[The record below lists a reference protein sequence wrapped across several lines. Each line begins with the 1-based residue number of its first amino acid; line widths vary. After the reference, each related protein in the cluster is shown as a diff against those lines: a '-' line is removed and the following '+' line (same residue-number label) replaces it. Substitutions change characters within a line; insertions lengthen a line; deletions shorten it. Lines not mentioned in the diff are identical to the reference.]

1 MCRVAIEGQH
11 IRLPKSNAATG
22 ACQLNGFLKQPF
34 RIADRA
40 RHKAGMHQIEASGR
54 KSRAVYI
61 AQHKFDIREPP
72 RVRVPASVVEKDRIG
87 VEADDAPGQTHTHA
101 EKIRYAARTAAQ
113 IEAAPSSS
121 HTDALQQNRCVR
133 SKGVTLDTQS
143 VNLAGPPLDRVIT
156 LRCLRHKPTAD

>member
-1 MCRVAIEGQH
+1 
-11 IRLPKSNAATG
+11 
-22 ACQLNGFLKQPF
+22 
-34 RIADRA
+34 
-40 RHKAGMHQIEASGR
+40 
-54 KSRAVYI
+54 
-61 AQHKFDIREPP
+61 
-72 RVRVPASVVEKDRIG
+72 
-87 VEADDAPGQTHTHA
+87 THTHA

-156 LRCLRHKPTAD
+156 LRCLRHKPTADERNRVHLIVGHDRYAQSQLRIFDPGDAEACFLSEIARRGPLKSVPSRSRLFQFRQHLSNAFNLLFRLRDAWGKSQEFTQFPCRSRPI